1 MANYFGW
8 KGKSPKL
15 EHFLGQENLK
25 IRRLRTGQEQGHEW
39 EFGHGDS
46 RSKKTEATSPVCVSE
61 SHWWPSV
68 GWAGEASTSG
78 NVEEQTEAWM
88 GREGF

>member
-1 MANYFGW
+1 MTNYFGW

-25 IRRLRTGQEQGHEW
+25 IRRWRTGQKQGHEW
-39 EFGHGDS
+39 EFGRGDS
-46 RSKKTEATSPVCVSE
+46 HSKKTEAE

-68 GWAGEASTSG
+68 GWTGEERNVRWPAGQLVASCNCSG
-78 NVEEQTEAWM
+78 GWQ
-88 GREGF
+88 G